1 MPDNQNPQPQE
12 TRIAG
17 YDIQRLDDVRER
29 VSALEKASEYYATK
43 EDVANA
49 KVWLITTWVGIGVAV
64 LIGAGNI
71 IVRLLLG

>member
-1 MPDNQNPQPQE
+1 MPNNRSSQGPRD
-12 TRIAG
+12 ID

-29 VSALEKASEYYATK
+29 VAALEKSSEYYATK

-49 KVWLITTWVGIGVAV
+49 KVSLILAWTGIGVAV

-71 IVRLLLG
+71 IVRLWLG

>member
-12 TRIAG
+12 TRIVG

-29 VSALEKASEYYATK
+29 VAALEKASEYYATK

-49 KVWLITTWVGIGVAV
+49 KVSLILAWTGIGVAV
-64 LIGAGNI
+64 VVGAASI
-71 IVRLLLG
+71 IVRIWLG